1 MGIIKQGI
9 LGGVSNKV
17 GSVIGTS
24 WKGIAVLR
32 SFPQSVANPRTTPQV
47 NQRTKFAAVVA
58 FASAINSA
66 TIKPLWD
73 RFAQRQ
79 SGNNAFVSR
88 NIDNFNTSGVLA
100 TPATLEIS
108 RGKMAATPIT
118 SAIFDVSSG
127 EILITFDA
135 TLEDNFQAATDVSY
149 AVLYNATTDK
159 LYTSTPN
166 EFRSTGEVIV
176 EGVGAIGNTMHAW
189 LAFKRADGTVVSNTA
204 YSAVTI
210 QA

>member
-58 FASAINSA
+58 FASKINSGI
-66 TIKPLWD
+66 IKPLWD

-88 NIDNFNTSGVLA
+88 NIDNFNTSGVLSA
-100 TPATLEIS
+100 PSTLEIS
-108 RGKMAATPIT
+108 RGKMTATPILT
-118 SAIFDVSSG
+118 AVA
-127 EILITFDA
+127 DA
-135 TLEDNFQAATDVSY
+135 SLQSIEVTWADDLTDSFQALTDE
-149 AVLYNATTDK
+149 AFICAYNATTGF
-159 LYTSTPN
+159 L
-166 EFRSTGEVIV
+166 FGEQSQARQDEAGTLGNFDVNV
-176 EGVGAIGNTMHAW
+176 GNTIHVW
-189 LAFKRADGTVVSNTA
+189 LAFRRLDGTVVSNTS
-204 YSAVTI
+204 YL
-210 QA
+210 QATVQA